1 MSKLTNFIGGA
12 GAGLLQNAETITNAT
27 GTVSLDFSDNKAYI
41 ITQGA
46 ADLTLSIAS
55 ESDARNEGVLVF
67 TRNAGFALTLTGI
80 EAYDTGGFLDSGDSF
95 STVHILGDYQ
105 TLVTQYAI

>member
-1 MSKLTNFIGGA
+1 MSKLTDFIGGA

-27 GTVSLDFSDNKAYI
+27 GTVALDFSDNKAYI

-55 ESDARNEGVLVF
+55 DTNARNEGVLVF

-95 STVHILGDYQ
+95 STVHVLGDYK
-105 TLVTQYAI
+105 TLTTEYTI

>member
-1 MSKLTNFIGGA
+1 MSKLTDFIGGA
-12 GAGLLQNAETITNAT
+12 GAGLLQSAETITGAT
-27 GTVSLDFSDNKAYI
+27 GTVALDYSDNKAYI

-46 ADLTLSIAS
+46 ADLTLSITS

-80 EAYDTGGFLDSGDSF
+80 EAYDSGSFLNSGDSF
-95 STVHILGDYQ
+95 STVHILGDYK
-105 TLVTQYAI
+105 TLTTEYAI

>member
-1 MSKLTNFIGGA
+1 MSKLTDFIGGA
-12 GAGLLQNAETITNAT
+12 GAGLLQSAETITGAT
-27 GTVSLDFSDNKAYI
+27 GTVALDFSDNKAYI

-46 ADLTLSIAS
+46 VDLTLSIAS

-80 EAYDTGGFLDSGDSF
+80 EGYDAGGFLDSGDSF
-95 STVHILGDYQ
+95 SAVHVLGNYK
-105 TLVTQYAI
+105 TLTTQYAI